1 MTRQHIRRSA
11 TGGRRAA
18 LNPRPARPRPP
29 PRAAL
34 VEAHRSAHPELHG
47 DLLAA
52 LARRHWSLAAEL
64 LAGARVQADLGR
76 WFGGDLFERELEW
89 MVAREW
95 TITADDMLWRR
106 SKAGLRLSPEQRRAV
121 ERWMAGRVASL
132 AT

>member
-1 MTRQHIRRSA
+1 MGPAWTAGKPLPGGELPAADGANGSA
-11 TGGRRAA
+11 AWLAAQIEALRA
-18 LNPRPARPRPP
+18 
-29 PRAAL
+29 
-34 VEAHRSAHPELHG
+34 EHPELHG

-52 LARRHWSLAAEL
+52 LARRHGAEAREL

-95 TITADDMLWRR
+95 ALTADDVLWRR

-121 ERWMAGRVASL
+121 ERWLAGRVA
-132 AT
+132 

>member
-1 MTRQHIRRSA
+1 
-11 TGGRRAA
+11 
-18 LNPRPARPRPP
+18 
-29 PRAAL
+29 
-34 VEAHRSAHPELHG
+34 AHPELHG

-52 LARRHWSLAAEL
+52 LARRHGAEAREL

-95 TITADDMLWRR
+95 ALTADDVLWRR

-121 ERWMAGRVASL
+121 ERWMAGRG
-132 AT
+132 